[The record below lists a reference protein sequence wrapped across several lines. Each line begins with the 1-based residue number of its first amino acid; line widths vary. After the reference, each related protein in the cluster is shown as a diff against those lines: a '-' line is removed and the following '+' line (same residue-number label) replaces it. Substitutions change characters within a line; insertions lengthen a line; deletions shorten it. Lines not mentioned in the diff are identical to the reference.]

1 MTETELILTS
11 IKNCQRVDL
20 YIDPKPLDSFQAKQL
35 EEFQRRRANHEPLQ
49 YILGSCEFM
58 GLKLQVDSRVLIPRP
73 ETEILVETIL
83 SFPNALVGN
92 PDEPIAGPPINTFG
106 GDNLRIG
113 SRPFQILDIGVG
125 SGNISIAL
133 AKHIKECR
141 VTAVD
146 FSKGCLDLA
155 EWNAKMNSVSD
166 RIQFIQSDVF
176 SAFKTESFSASFDLI
191 VSNPPYIPTHELDSL
206 PPGLHYEPRAA
217 LDGGEDGLDFYR
229 RIFAECRFFL
239 KPDGLMFLEI
249 GSQQTKA
256 LEEMFNSFPYLRL
269 FEIRKDLCQRDRV
282 VVIQRS
288 KEARDKK

>member
-11 IKNCQRVDL
+11 LRSCHRVDL
-20 YIDPKPLDSFQAKQL
+20 YVDPQPLDSVQTKQL

-58 GLKLQVDSRVLIPRP
+58 GLKLCVDPRALIPRP
-73 ETEILVETIL
+73 ETEILVETVLEKIC
-83 SFPNALVGN
+83 STVS
-92 PDEPIAGPPINTFG
+92 PD
-106 GDNLRIG
+106 
-113 SRPFQILDIGVG
+113 ILDMGTG

-146 FSKGCLDLA
+146 FSKACLDLA
-155 EWNAKMNSVSD
+155 EWNAKMNSVQEKIRFVHSD
-166 RIQFIQSDVF
+166 LF
-176 SAFKTESFSASFDLI
+176 SALQTEGSQEQFDII

-229 RIFAECRFFL
+229 RIFAECRPFL

-249 GSQQTKA
+249 GAQQAKA
-256 LEEMFNSFPYLRL
+256 LEEILTSFSYLRL
-269 FEIRKDLCQRDRV
+269 LEVRKDLCQRDRV
-282 VVIQRS
+282 VIIQ
-288 KEARDKK
+288 KVFA